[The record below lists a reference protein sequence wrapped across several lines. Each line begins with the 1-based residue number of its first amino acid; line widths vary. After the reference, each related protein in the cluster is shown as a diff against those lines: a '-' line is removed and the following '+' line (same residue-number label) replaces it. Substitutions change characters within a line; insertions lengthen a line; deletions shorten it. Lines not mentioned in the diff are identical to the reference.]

1 MKLKAKI
8 MICNFRDA
16 ANRFVKD
23 VSGASLI
30 EYSVLLGVVLAVA
43 VGAIVLV
50 GNKVNNTFNTVQG
63 VINQ

>member
-1 MKLKAKI
+1 MKSVLVKL
-8 MICNFRDA
+8 RDRT
-16 ANRFVKD
+16 NSFLKD

-50 GNKVNNTFNTVQG
+50 GNKVNNTFNKVQNA
-63 VINQ
+63 INQ

>member
-1 MKLKAKI
+1 MKLIGLNTRK
-8 MICNFRDA
+8 F
-16 ANRFVKD
+16 ANRFIKD

-50 GNKVNNTFNTVQG
+50 GNKVNNSFNTVQNA
-63 VINQ
+63 INQ

>member
-1 MKLKAKI
+1 MKSVLVKL
-8 MICNFRDA
+8 RDFT
-16 ANRFVKD
+16 NKFLKD

-50 GNKVNNTFNTVQG
+50 GNKVNNTFNKVQNA
-63 VINQ
+63 INQ

>member
-1 MKLKAKI
+1 MKSVLVK
-8 MICNFRDA
+8 FRDRV
-16 ANRFVKD
+16 NSFLKD

-50 GNKVNNTFNTVQG
+50 GNKVNNTFNKVQG
-63 VINQ
+63 TINQ

>member
-1 MKLKAKI
+1 MKSALVK
-8 MICNFRDA
+8 FR
-16 ANRFVKD
+16 NLTNKFLKD

-50 GNKVNNTFNTVQG
+50 GNKVNNTFNKVQNA
-63 VINQ
+63 INQ